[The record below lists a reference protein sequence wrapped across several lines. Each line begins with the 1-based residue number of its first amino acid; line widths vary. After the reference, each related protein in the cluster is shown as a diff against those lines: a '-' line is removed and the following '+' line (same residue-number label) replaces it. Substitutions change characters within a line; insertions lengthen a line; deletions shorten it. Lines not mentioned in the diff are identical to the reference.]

1 MSSTLH
7 YKALAGHRGGGEF
20 SPMVG
25 ELLAR
30 LRRHLAAARLLAEPG
45 RAVVAVSGG
54 ADSLAL
60 LDLLVALAP
69 ELGLDLVVAHA
80 DHGIHRASAEG
91 AARVRADAEARYGL
105 IATVGKLAL
114 GPDASETK
122 ARSARYRFLRAVQEE
137 CAARYLVTAH
147 HADDQIETVLQRLLR
162 GSAPAGLAGIP
173 ARGARGL
180 VRPLLP
186 FRRAELR
193 AYVEARG
200 LAPFDDP
207 ANADPRHTR
216 SWLRTVLVPAMV
228 LRLGPDA
235 PLALLDVAR
244 HARDELRAWD
254 AVLDEL
260 PGLDVQVSDG
270 AFDVARRVLSGYD
283 KCLAGR
289 ILRAV
294 AVRAGIRLPPGAA
307 GRLVRFAAAAASGRR
322 LDLPGGLVAEAA
334 FGRLVVSQPKAVPG
348 PRALGGAAGEALFGR
363 FRVTWRREPA
373 PRRIARTGWITW
385 LAADDLRLRASS
397 DGDRLRPLG
406 GAGRRKVSRLLMEAK
421 VGRGERAT
429 YPVVVVAGDV
439 AWVPGVCRGAVALPA
454 PGSESVRVDVTVR

>member
-1 MSSTLH
+1 M
-7 YKALAGHRGGGEF
+7 A
-20 SPMVG
+20 G

-30 LRRHLAAARLLAEPG
+30 LRRHLSAARLLAEPG

-60 LDLLVALAP
+60 LDLLAALAP
-69 ELGLDLVVAHA
+69 DLGLDLVVAHA
-80 DHGIHRASAEG
+80 DHGIHPASAQV
-91 AARVRADAEARYGL
+91 AARVRAVAATRYGL
-105 IATVGKLAL
+105 ATTVGELAL
-114 GPDASETK
+114 GPGASETK
-122 ARSARYRFLRAVQEE
+122 ARTARYRFLRAVQEE
-137 CAARYLVTAH
+137 RGARYLVTAH
-147 HADDQIETVLQRLLR
+147 HADDQVETVLQRMLR
-162 GSAPAGLAGIP
+162 GTAPAGLAGIP

-186 FRRAELR
+186 FRRGELR
-193 AYVEARG
+193 VYALSRA
-200 LAPFDDP
+200 LAPYDDP

-216 SWLRTVLVPAMV
+216 SWLRATLVPAIIE
-228 LRLGPDA
+228 RLGPDA

-254 AVLDEL
+254 VVLDEL
-260 PGLDVQVSDG
+260 PGLEAQVSQG

-289 ILRAV
+289 VLRAV
-294 AVRAGIRLPPGAA
+294 AARAGMRLPPGAA

-322 LDLPGGLVAEAA
+322 LDVPGGLVAEAA
-334 FGRLVVSQPKAVPG
+334 FGRLVVYQPKAVPG
-348 PRALGGAAGEALFGR
+348 ARVLRGAAGEESFGR

-373 PRRIARTGWITW
+373 PRRIVRNGWTTW
-385 LAADDLRLRASS
+385 LAAGDLGLRASF

-421 VGRGERAT
+421 VGRGERAA
-429 YPVVVVAGDV
+429 YPVVVAAGDV
-439 AWVPGVCRGAVALPA
+439 AWVPGICRGAVALPA

>member
-1 MSSTLH
+1 M
-7 YKALAGHRGGGEF
+7 AAGRGGGEL

-30 LRRHLAAARLLAEPG
+30 LRRHLAAARLFAEPG

-60 LDLLVALAP
+60 LDLLAALAP
-69 ELGLDLVVAHA
+69 DLGLDLVVAHA
-80 DHGIHRASAEG
+80 DHGIHPASGQLAE
-91 AARVRADAEARYGL
+91 RVRADAAARYGL
-105 IATVGKLAL
+105 ATTVGELAL

-122 ARSARYRFLRAVQEE
+122 ARTARYRFLRAVQEE
-137 CAARYLVTAH
+137 CGARYLVTAH
-147 HADDQIETVLQRLLR
+147 HADDQVETVLMRLLR
-162 GSAPAGLAGIP
+162 GSAPAGLAGIS

-186 FRRAELR
+186 FDRAELR
-193 AYVEARG
+193 GYALSRG
-200 LAPFDDP
+200 LVPFDDP

-216 SWLRTVLVPAMV
+216 AWLRTTLVPALA
-228 LRLGPDA
+228 LRLGADA

-244 HARDELRAWD
+244 HARDDLRAWD

-260 PGLDVQVSDG
+260 PGLDVQASEG

-289 ILRAV
+289 VLRAV
-294 AVRAGIRLPPGAA
+294 AGRAGIRLPPGAA

-322 LDLPGGLVAEAA
+322 LNVPGGLVAEAA
-334 FGRLVVSQPKAVPG
+334 FGRLVVYQPKAVPG
-348 PRALGGAAGEALFGR
+348 ARALRGAVGEDSFGR
-363 FRVTWRREPA
+363 YRVAWRREPA
-373 PRRIARTGWITW
+373 PRRIARTGWTTW
-385 LAADDLRLRASS
+385 LAADDILLRAAD

-406 GAGRRKVSRLLMEAK
+406 GVGRRKVRRLLMEAK
-421 VGRGERAT
+421 VGRGERAA
-429 YPVVVVAGDV
+429 YPVVVAAGDV

-454 PGSESVRVDVTVR
+454 PGRESVRVDVTVL